1 MTDIKTLSEFQTD
14 ALKEVG
20 NIGIGHATTSLSQ
33 MVNKEVWISLPD
45 LKLVALTQIP
55 ALVRNEEPVVG
66 IILELKGDA
75 KGFLLLLLSKG
86 TAKQLIKF
94 VLGASDES
102 KGFDEM
108 EISVLKE
115 LGNIMGG
122 TYITALSNFLSIAIG
137 LSTPLDIYD
146 MSDAII
152 NQVVCLMAR
161 DVNDVLFLKTE
172 FTINSEKVDG
182 KILIFTD
189 SASLTKMLEAINKL
203 AGQ

>member
-1 MTDIKTLSEFQTD
+1 MNDVRTLTDFQSD

-33 MVNKEVWISLPD
+33 MVNKQVGISLPE
-45 LKLVALTQIP
+45 LKLIP
-55 ALVRNEEPVVG
+55 LVLVPTLVQNEETVVG

-75 KGFLLLLLSKG
+75 KGFLLLLLSKP
-86 TAKQLIKF
+86 TAKFFIRLVI
-94 VLGASDES
+94 GEADET
-102 KGFDEM
+102 KEFDEM

-122 TYITALSNFLSIAIG
+122 TYISALSNFLSISIG
-137 LSTPLDIYD
+137 LSPPSEIYD

-152 NQVVCLMAR
+152 NQVVCLLSP
-161 DVNDVLFLKTE
+161 DVEDVLFLKTQ
-172 FTINSEKVDG
+172 FDINSQKIDG

-189 SASLTKMLEAINKL
+189 SNSLTKMLDAINKL
-203 AGQ
+203 VGK

>member
-1 MTDIKTLSEFQTD
+1 MTDIKTLTDFQAD

-45 LKLVALTQIP
+45 LKLVSLTQVP
-55 ALVRNEEPVVG
+55 TLVRNEEPVVG

>member
-1 MTDIKTLSEFQTD
+1 MTEIKTLTDFQTD

-45 LKLVALTQIP
+45 LKLVALTQVP

-75 KGFLLLLLSKG
+75 QGYLLLLLSKG
-86 TAKQLIKF
+86 TAKQLVKF
-94 VLGASDES
+94 VLGASDDS

-122 TYITALSNFLSIAIG
+122 TYITALSNFLSISIG
-137 LSTPLDIYD
+137 LSAPLDIYD

-161 DVNDVLFLKTE
+161 DVTDVLFLKTE

-203 AGQ
+203 AEQ